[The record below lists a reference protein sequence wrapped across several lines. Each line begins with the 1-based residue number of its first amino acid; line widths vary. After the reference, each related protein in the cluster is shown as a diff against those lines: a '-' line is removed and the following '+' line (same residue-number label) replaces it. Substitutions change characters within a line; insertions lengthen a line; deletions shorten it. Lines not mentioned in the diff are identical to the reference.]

1 VSSSSSPS
9 YAAAVVV
16 VIVVVVVVVV
26 VVGMRQM
33 PRVVEYNELL
43 GAALGHKY
51 AEYA

>member
-16 VIVVVVVVVV
+16 VIVVVVV